1 MDLTDAAF
9 ILSRKHTKSINP
21 SQHTHAKTEK
31 ESHKSLPDNDLAER
45 PQKADDDGSKSSK
58 SSAKDKS
65 KFTGKG
71 KSDKTTEINAEAVPV
86 PAPNTGTPVAVIH
99 PGILPVIPTTLT
111 VPPASFTPGF
121 SPLPSLAAL
130 ATSAAL
136 SETLV
141 PSGTPTGTPR
151 TLSASHGDHASQK
164 GAKHLPVVL
173 IVLVL
178 VGVGFLVLGAFIIR
192 RARMRPRQRTCP
204 TPSLPIFQ
212 DPFADQDIKVDEE
225 SLFGGKERASAVAR
239 PNSNGLWTW
248 TQYTPKPSS
257 QALGTGALTA
267 YLSFPE
273 PPKSVPVA
281 PNQTKTAP
289 PPAPAPVHVP
299 LPTTPAPTNPPMQQM
314 QNALS
319 RAANRVSALSM
330 SIYPTSPQS
339 TSGIGLAISGPSPL
353 TADGTPV
360 LQRKV
365 SSHRLSKG
373 RRSMRHSV
381 AATEYN
387 DMHTDIYGG
396 AQIASPFI
404 VSPQPPPLP
413 PLSTMPKPAF
423 PSTTTINN
431 SGQGVGRARV
441 KGPYNPGS
449 GMRSSSTVAG
459 IATLA
464 RANRSSVMVP
474 SSETQYILPPLSPP
488 PKSPAHRERETRALA
503 SAMGLASPEPCA
515 DPAYMLSPQ
524 PTLYPDDSIT
534 LAGDRRR
541 SRQKSNAH
549 GTHGRAQSEAQ
560 AMSPGTEAS
569 ARLGNLMLAEFT
581 SMASLPSTRTVAG
594 VPASG
599 SKGRVVPRKNVRTDD
614 RPPRVPSPPPMPSLA
629 QMAMA
634 HANPEEYADY
644 RSPTYSIYGLYEAER
659 KSRMPSEAG
668 F

>member
-1 MDLTDAAF
+1 
-9 ILSRKHTKSINP
+9 
-21 SQHTHAKTEK
+21 
-31 ESHKSLPDNDLAER
+31 
-45 PQKADDDGSKSSK
+45 
-58 SSAKDKS
+58 
-65 KFTGKG
+65 
-71 KSDKTTEINAEAVPV
+71 
-86 PAPNTGTPVAVIH
+86 
-99 PGILPVIPTTLT
+99 
-111 VPPASFTPGF
+111 
-121 SPLPSLAAL
+121 
-130 ATSAAL
+130 
-136 SETLV
+136 
-141 PSGTPTGTPR
+141 
-151 TLSASHGDHASQK
+151 
-164 GAKHLPVVL
+164 
-173 IVLVL
+173 
-178 VGVGFLVLGAFIIR
+178 
-192 RARMRPRQRTCP
+192 
-204 TPSLPIFQ
+204 
-212 DPFADQDIKVDEE
+212 
-225 SLFGGKERASAVAR
+225 
-239 PNSNGLWTW
+239 
-248 TQYTPKPSS
+248 
-257 QALGTGALTA
+257 
-267 YLSFPE
+267 
-273 PPKSVPVA
+273 
-281 PNQTKTAP
+281 
-289 PPAPAPVHVP
+289 
-299 LPTTPAPTNPPMQQM
+299 MQQM

-365 SSHRLSKG
+365 SYHRLSKG

-387 DMHTDIYGG
+387 DMQSDIYGG

-404 VSPQPPPLP
+404 LSPQPPPLP

-423 PSTTTINN
+423 PSSTAINN
-431 SGQGVGRARV
+431 NGPGRARV

-488 PKSPAHRERETRALA
+488 PKSPSHRERETRALT
-503 SAMGLASPEPCA
+503 SAMGLATPDPCA
-515 DPAYMLSPQ
+515 DRAYMLSPQ
-524 PTLYPDDSIT
+524 PTLFPDDSIT

-541 SRQKSNAH
+541 SRQKST
-549 GTHGRAQSEAQ
+549 THGRAQSEVQ
-560 AMSPGTEAS
+560 PMSPGTEAS

-594 VPASG
+594 AGVPASA
-599 SKGRVVPRKNVRTDD
+599 SKGRVVPRKNVRADD

-659 KSRMPSEAG
+659 KSRMQSEAG